1 MIGFI
6 GYNFY
11 SDGNAL
17 DPTPTDINNIAYT
30 KIQNG
35 IFDHFNVSR
44 DTSFDYS
51 SIIPTD
57 WDINTLMNADFAGN
71 VSAGNVGQLATGI
84 TSIRVK
90 RRIKGTF
97 DWITIREI
105 PVSKP
110 EDLSFV
116 ITDNLNA
123 YNVEY
128 EYAYV
133 PVMEDVEGSYIIES
147 ILSKFEGVFICDVDT
162 VFKFYAGVEYDG
174 NDAVQQVGVFQPYNR
189 KYPIIVS
196 NSVMQYQ
203 TGGVG
208 GWILPEDYEDTHVFD
223 RSKIVKEKEV
233 LLNFLMNKKPKILKD
248 MNGNNWLVYFTG
260 NPSVTY
266 DNNYGQGMLK
276 VSAQWTEVGDPN
288 DKTDLYENG
297 LIPTKR

>member
-1 MIGFI
+1 MIGLV

-17 DPTPTDINNIAYT
+17 DPTPTNINNLTST
-30 KIQNG
+30 KAQNG

-51 SIIPTD
+51 TIIPTD
-57 WDINTLMNADFAGN
+57 WNINTLMNADFNGN
-71 VSAGNVGQLATGI
+71 VSAGNVDQIASGI

-105 PVSKP
+105 PVTSS

-133 PVMEDVEGSYIIES
+133 PMMEDVEGSYIIES
-147 ILSKFEGVFICDVDT
+147 IVSKFEGVFICDVDT
-162 VFKFYAGVEYDG
+162 VFKFYAGVEYDT
-174 NDAVQQVGVFQPYNR
+174 NDAIQQVGVFQPFNR

-196 NSVMQYQ
+196 NSIMQYQ
-203 TGGVG
+203 TGSIG
-208 GWILPEDYEDTHVFD
+208 GWVLPEDYEDTHVFD

-233 LLNFLMNKKPKILKD
+233 LLNFLMNKKPKIIKD

-260 NPSVTY
+260 NPTITY

-276 VSAQWTEVGDPN
+276 VVAQWTEVGDPN
-288 DKTDLYENG
+288 SKDDLYENG

>member
-1 MIGFI
+1 MIGLV
-6 GYNFY
+6 GYNFCA
-11 SDGNAL
+11 DGNAL
-17 DPTPTDINNIAYT
+17 DPTPTNINDITFT
-30 KIQNG
+30 KVQNG

-57 WDINTLMNADFAGN
+57 WDIDTWMNASFAGN
-71 VSAGNVGQLATGI
+71 TSAGNVAQVATGV

-105 PVSKP
+105 PVTKP

-133 PVMEDVEGSYIIES
+133 PMMEDVEGNYIVES
-147 ILSKFEGVFICDVDT
+147 ILSKFEGVFICDIDT
-162 VFKFYAGVEYDG
+162 VFKFYAGVEYDT
-174 NDAVQQVGVFQPYNR
+174 NDAIQQVGVFQPFNR
-189 KYPIIVS
+189 KYPIVVS
-196 NSVMQYQ
+196 NSIMQYQ
-203 TGGVG
+203 TGGIG
-208 GWILPEDYEDTHVFD
+208 GWVLPEDYEDTHVFD

>member
-1 MIGFI
+1 MIGLV
-6 GYNFY
+6 GYNFCA
-11 SDGNAL
+11 DGNAL
-17 DPTPTDINNIAYT
+17 DPTPTNINDITYT
-30 KIQNG
+30 KVQNG

-44 DTSFDYS
+44 DTSFDYN

-57 WDINTLMNADFAGN
+57 WDMNTLMNADFAGN
-71 VSAGNVGQLATGI
+71 VSAGNVAQVAAGV
-84 TSIRVK
+84 TSVRVK

-97 DWITIREI
+97 NWITIREI

-133 PVMEDVEGSYIIES
+133 PMMEDVEGNYIVES
-147 ILSKFEGVFICDVDT
+147 ILSKFEGVFICDIDT
-162 VFKFYAGVEYDG
+162 VFKFYAGVEYNGD
-174 NDAVQQVGVFQPYNR
+174 DAIQQVGVFQPFNR

-196 NSVMQYQ
+196 NSIIQYQ
-203 TGGVG
+203 TGSIG
-208 GWILPEDYEDTHVFD
+208 GWVLPEDYEDTHVFD

-233 LLNFLMNKKPKILKD
+233 LLNFLMNKKPKIIKD

-276 VSAQWTEVGDPN
+276 VSAQWTEVGDSS

>member
-1 MIGFI
+1 MIGLI
-6 GYNFY
+6 GYNFC

-17 DPTPTDINNIAYT
+17 DPTPTNINNLT
-30 KIQNG
+30 STRIQNG

-44 DTSFDYS
+44 DTSFDYN

-57 WDINTLMNADFAGN
+57 WDTNTLMNANFAGN
-71 VSAGNVGQLATGI
+71 VSAGNVAQVAAGI

-97 DWITIREI
+97 DWITLREI

-147 ILSKFEGVFICDVDT
+147 IVSKFEGVFICDIDT

-174 NDAVQQVGVFQPYNR
+174 NDAVQQVGVFQPFNR

-196 NSVMQYQ
+196 NSIMQYQ
-203 TGGVG
+203 TGSIG
-208 GWILPEDYEDTHVFD
+208 GWVLPEDYEDTHIFD

-276 VSAQWTEVGDPN
+276 VSAKWTEVGDPN

-297 LIPTKR
+297 LIPTKT

>member
-1 MIGFI
+1 MIGLI
-6 GYNFY
+6 GYNFCA
-11 SDGNAL
+11 DGNTL
-17 DPTPTDINNIAYT
+17 DPTPTDINNITYT

-35 IFDHFNVSR
+35 IFDHFNVSQ

-57 WDINTLMNADFAGN
+57 WDTNTLMNADFAGN
-71 VSAGNVGQLATGI
+71 VSAGNVAQVASGV
-84 TSIRVK
+84 TSVRVK

-105 PVSKP
+105 PVAKP

-133 PVMEDVEGSYIIES
+133 PMMEDVEGSYIIES

-162 VFKFYAGVEYDG
+162 VFKFYAGVEYDT
-174 NDAVQQVGVFQPYNR
+174 NDAIQQVGVFQPFNR
-189 KYPIIVS
+189 KYPIVVS
-196 NSVMQYQ
+196 NSIMQYQ
-203 TGGVG
+203 TGGIG
-208 GWILPEDYEDTHVFD
+208 GWVLPEDYEDTHVFD

-233 LLNFLMNKKPKILKD
+233 LLNFLMNKKPKIIKD

-276 VSAQWTEVGDPN
+276 VSAKWTEVGDPN

>member
-1 MIGFI
+1 MIGLV
-6 GYNFY
+6 GYNFCA
-11 SDGNAL
+11 DGNAL
-17 DPTPTDINNIAYT
+17 DPTPTNINDITFT
-30 KIQNG
+30 KVQNG
-35 IFDHFNVSR
+35 VFDHFNVSR

-57 WDINTLMNADFAGN
+57 WDTDTWMNATFAGN
-71 VSAGNVGQLATGI
+71 TSAGNVAQVASGV

-105 PVSKP
+105 PVTKP

-162 VFKFYAGVEYDG
+162 VFKFYAGVEYDT
-174 NDAVQQVGVFQPYNR
+174 NDAIQQVGVFQPFNR
-189 KYPIIVS
+189 KYPIVVS
-196 NSVMQYQ
+196 NSIMQYQ
-203 TGGVG
+203 TGGIG
-208 GWILPEDYEDTHVFD
+208 GWVVPEDYEDTHVFD

-233 LLNFLMNKKPKILKD
+233 LLNFLMNKKPKIIKD

>member
-1 MIGFI
+1 MIGLV
-6 GYNFY
+6 GYNFCA
-11 SDGNAL
+11 DGNAL
-17 DPTPTDINNIAYT
+17 DPTPTNVNDITFT
-30 KIQNG
+30 KVQNG

-57 WDINTLMNADFAGN
+57 WDIDTWMNASFAGN
-71 VSAGNVGQLATGI
+71 TSAGNVAQVATGV

-105 PVSKP
+105 PVTKP

-133 PVMEDVEGSYIIES
+133 PMMEDVEGNYIVES
-147 ILSKFEGVFICDVDT
+147 ILSKFEGVFICDIDT
-162 VFKFYAGVEYDG
+162 VFKFYAGVEYDT
-174 NDAVQQVGVFQPYNR
+174 NDAIQQVGVFQPFNR
-189 KYPIIVS
+189 KYPIVVS

-208 GWILPEDYEDTHVFD
+208 GWVLPEDYEDTHVFD

-276 VSAQWTEVGDPN
+276 VSANWTEVGDPN

>member
-1 MIGFI
+1 MIGLI
-6 GYNFY
+6 GYNFCA
-11 SDGNAL
+11 DENAL
-17 DPTPTDINNIAYT
+17 DPTPTVVNNITYT
-30 KIQNG
+30 RVQNG
-35 IFDHFNVSR
+35 IFDHFNVSQN
-44 DTSFDYS
+44 TSFDYS

-57 WDINTLMNADFAGN
+57 WDTDTWMNASFAGN
-71 VSAGNVGQLATGI
+71 TSAGNVAQVAFGV

-105 PVSKP
+105 PVTKP

-116 ITDNLNA
+116 ITDNLYA

-133 PVMEDVEGSYIIES
+133 PMMEDVEGSYIIES
-147 ILSKFEGVFICDVDT
+147 ILSKFEGVFICYIDT
-162 VFKFYAGVEYDG
+162 VFKFYAGVEYDT
-174 NDAVQQVGVFQPYNR
+174 NDAIQQVGVFQPFNR
-189 KYPIIVS
+189 KYPIVVS
-196 NSVMQYQ
+196 NSIMQYQ
-203 TGGVG
+203 TGSIG
-208 GWILPEDYEDTHVFD
+208 GWVLPEDYEDTHVFD

-260 NPSVTY
+260 NPTVTY

-276 VSAQWTEVGDPN
+276 VAAKWTEVGDPN

>member
-44 DTSFDYS
+44 DISFDYS
-51 SIIPTD
+51 SIIPAD

-71 VSAGNVGQLATGI
+71 VSAGNVSQLATGI

-133 PVMEDVEGSYIIES
+133 PMMEDVEGSYIIES
-147 ILSKFEGVFICDVDT
+147 ILSKFEGVFICDMDT
-162 VFKFYAGVEYDG
+162 VFKFYAGVEYDT

>member
-1 MIGFI
+1 MIGLI
-6 GYNFY
+6 GYNFCA
-11 SDGNAL
+11 DGNAL
-17 DPTPTDINNIAYT
+17 DPTPTNINDITFT
-30 KIQNG
+30 KVQNG

-57 WDINTLMNADFAGN
+57 WDVNTLMNASFAGN
-71 VSAGNVGQLATGI
+71 ASAGNVAQVASGV
-84 TSIRVK
+84 TSVRVK

-105 PVSKP
+105 PVAKP

-133 PVMEDVEGSYIIES
+133 PMMEDVEGNYIVES
-147 ILSKFEGVFICDVDT
+147 ILSKFEGVFICDIDT
-162 VFKFYAGVEYDG
+162 VFKFYAGVEYDT
-174 NDAVQQVGVFQPYNR
+174 NDAIQQVGVFQPFNR
-189 KYPIIVS
+189 KYPIVVS
-196 NSVMQYQ
+196 NSIMQYQ
-203 TGGVG
+203 TGSIG
-208 GWILPEDYEDTHVFD
+208 GWVLPEDYEDTHVFD

-248 MNGNNWLVYFTG
+248 MNGNNWLVYFTS
-260 NPSVTY
+260 NPTVTY

-276 VSAQWTEVGDPN
+276 VAAKWTEVGDPN

>member
-1 MIGFI
+1 MIGLV
-6 GYNFY
+6 GYNFCAD
-11 SDGNAL
+11 SNAL
-17 DPTPTDINNIAYT
+17 DPTPTNINDITFT
-30 KIQNG
+30 KVQNG

-57 WDINTLMNADFAGN
+57 WDTDTWMNATFAGN
-71 VSAGNVGQLATGI
+71 TSAGNVAQVATGV

-105 PVSKP
+105 PVTKP

-133 PVMEDVEGSYIIES
+133 PMMEDVEGNYIVES
-147 ILSKFEGVFICDVDT
+147 ILSKFEGVFICDIDT
-162 VFKFYAGVEYDG
+162 VFKFYAGVEYDT
-174 NDAVQQVGVFQPYNR
+174 NDAIQQVGVFQPFNR
-189 KYPIIVS
+189 KYPIVVS
-196 NSVMQYQ
+196 NSIMQYQ
-203 TGGVG
+203 TGGIG
-208 GWILPEDYEDTHVFD
+208 GWVLPEDYEDTHVFD

-233 LLNFLMNKKPKILKD
+233 LLNFLMNKKPKIIKD

>member
-1 MIGFI
+1 MIGLI
-6 GYNFY
+6 GYNFC
-11 SDGNAL
+11 SDSNAL
-17 DPTPTDINNIAYT
+17 DPTPTDINNITYT

-35 IFDHFNVSR
+35 IFDYFNVSR

-133 PVMEDVEGSYIIES
+133 PMMEDVEGSYIIES

-162 VFKFYAGVEYDG
+162 VFKFYAGVEYDT

-260 NPSVTY
+260 NPTVTY

-276 VSAQWTEVGDPN
+276 VAAKWTEVGDPN

>member
-1 MIGFI
+1 MIGLI
-6 GYNFY
+6 GYNFCA
-11 SDGNAL
+11 DGNAL
-17 DPTPTDINNIAYT
+17 DPTPTDVNNITYT
-30 KIQNG
+30 RVQNG

-44 DTSFDYS
+44 DMSFDYS
-51 SIIPTD
+51 SIVPTD
-57 WDINTLMNADFAGN
+57 WDVNTLMNADFAGN
-71 VSAGNVGQLATGI
+71 TSAGNVAQVASGV
-84 TSIRVK
+84 TSVRVK

-110 EDLSFV
+110 EDMSFV

-128 EYAYV
+128 EYAFV

-147 ILSKFEGVFICDVDT
+147 ILSKFEGVFICDIDT
-162 VFKFYAGVEYDG
+162 VFKFYAGVEYDT

-196 NSVMQYQ
+196 NSIMQYQ

-208 GWILPEDYEDTHVFD
+208 GWVLPEDYEDTHVFD
-223 RSKIVKEKEV
+223 RSKIVKEKEA

-248 MNGNNWLVYFTG
+248 MNGNNWLVYFAD
-260 NPSVTY
+260 NPSVVY

-276 VSAQWTEVGDPN
+276 VSAKWTEVGDPN

>member
-1 MIGFI
+1 MIGLV
-6 GYNFY
+6 GYNFCA
-11 SDGNAL
+11 DGNAL
-17 DPTPTDINNIAYT
+17 DPTPTNINDITFT
-30 KIQNG
+30 KVQNG
-35 IFDHFNVSR
+35 IFDHFNVSQ

-57 WDINTLMNADFAGN
+57 WDTDTWMNADFAGN
-71 VSAGNVGQLATGI
+71 TSAGNVAQVATGV

-105 PVSKP
+105 PVAKP

-133 PVMEDVEGSYIIES
+133 PMMEDVEGSYIVES

-162 VFKFYAGVEYDG
+162 VFKFYAGVEYDT
-174 NDAVQQVGVFQPYNR
+174 NDAIQQVGVFQPFNR
-189 KYPIIVS
+189 KYPIVVS

-203 TGGVG
+203 TGGIG
-208 GWILPEDYEDTHVFD
+208 GWVLPEDYEDTHVFD

-233 LLNFLMNKKPKILKD
+233 LLNFLMNKKPKIIKD

>member
-1 MIGFI
+1 MIGLI
-6 GYNFY
+6 GYNFCA
-11 SDGNAL
+11 DGNAL
-17 DPTPTDINNIAYT
+17 DPTPTDINNITYT

-35 IFDHFNVSR
+35 VFDHFNVSR

-57 WDINTLMNADFAGN
+57 WDTNTLMNADFAGN
-71 VSAGNVGQLATGI
+71 VSAGNVAQVATGV

-110 EDLSFV
+110 EDMSFV

-162 VFKFYAGVEYDG
+162 VFKFYAGVEYDT
-174 NDAVQQVGVFQPYNR
+174 NDAVQQVGVFQPFNR
-189 KYPIIVS
+189 KYPIVVS
-196 NSVMQYQ
+196 NSIMQYQ
-203 TGGVG
+203 TGGIG
-208 GWILPEDYEDTHVFD
+208 GWVLPEDYEDTHVFD

-233 LLNFLMNKKPKILKD
+233 LLNFLMNKKPKIIKD

-276 VSAQWTEVGDPN
+276 VSAKWTEVGDPN

>member
-1 MIGFI
+1 MIGLV

-17 DPTPTDINNIAYT
+17 DPTPTNINNLTST
-30 KIQNG
+30 KAQNG

-44 DTSFDYS
+44 DTSFDYNM
-51 SIIPTD
+51 IIPTD
-57 WDINTLMNADFAGN
+57 WNINTLMNADFNGN
-71 VSAGNVGQLATGI
+71 VSAGNVDQVASGI

-105 PVSKP
+105 PVTSS

-133 PVMEDVEGSYIIES
+133 PMMEDVEGSYIIES
-147 ILSKFEGVFICDVDT
+147 IVSKFEGVFICDVDT

-174 NDAVQQVGVFQPYNR
+174 NDAVQQVGVFQPFNR

-196 NSVMQYQ
+196 NSIIQYQ
-203 TGGVG
+203 TGSIG
-208 GWILPEDYEDTHVFD
+208 GWVLPEDYEDTHVFD
-223 RSKIVKEKEV
+223 RSKIVKEKEL
-233 LLNFLMNKKPKILKD
+233 LLNFLMNKKPKIIKD

-260 NPSVTY
+260 NPTVTY

-276 VSAQWTEVGDPN
+276 VSASWTEVGDPN

>member
-1 MIGFI
+1 MIGLI
-6 GYNFY
+6 GYNFCA
-11 SDGNAL
+11 DGSAL
-17 DPTPTDINNIAYT
+17 DPTPTDVNNITYT
-30 KIQNG
+30 RVQNG
-35 IFDHFNVSR
+35 IFNHFNVSR

-51 SIIPTD
+51 SIVPTD
-57 WDINTLMNADFAGN
+57 WDVNTLMNADFAGN
-71 VSAGNVGQLATGI
+71 VFAGNVAQVASGV
-84 TSIRVK
+84 TSVRIK
-90 RRIKGTF
+90 RRVKGTF
-97 DWITIREI
+97 DWIMLREI

-123 YNVEY
+123 YNAEY

-147 ILSKFEGVFICDVDT
+147 ILSKFEGVFICDIDT
-162 VFKFYAGVEYDG
+162 VFKFYAGVEYDD
-174 NDAVQQVGVFQPYNR
+174 NDAVQQVGVFQPFNR

-196 NSVMQYQ
+196 NSIMQYQ
-203 TGGVG
+203 TGSIG
-208 GWILPEDYEDTHVFD
+208 GWVLPEDYEDTHVFD

-260 NPSVTY
+260 NPTVTY

-276 VSAQWTEVGDPN
+276 VAAKWTEVGDPN

>member
-1 MIGFI
+1 MIGLI
-6 GYNFY
+6 GYNFCA
-11 SDGNAL
+11 DGNAL
-17 DPTPTDINNIAYT
+17 DPTPTDINNITYT

-44 DTSFDYS
+44 DASFDYS

-57 WDINTLMNADFAGN
+57 WDVNTLMNADFAGN
-71 VSAGNVGQLATGI
+71 TSAGNVAQVASGV

-97 DWITIREI
+97 SWITIREI
-105 PVSKP
+105 PVAKP

-128 EYAYV
+128 EYAFV

-147 ILSKFEGVFICDVDT
+147 ILSKFEGVFICDIDT

-174 NDAVQQVGVFQPYNR
+174 NDAVQQVGVFQPFNR

-196 NSVMQYQ
+196 NSIMQYQ
-203 TGGVG
+203 TGSIG
-208 GWILPEDYEDTHVFD
+208 GWVLPEDYEDTHVFD

-233 LLNFLMNKKPKILKD
+233 LLNFLMNRKPKIIKD

-260 NPSVTY
+260 NPTVTY

>member
-1 MIGFI
+1 MIGFL
-6 GYNFY
+6 GYNFLK
-11 SDGNAL
+11 DGNAL
-17 DPTPTDINNIAYT
+17 DPTPTNTNNITYARV
-30 KIQNG
+30 QNG

-51 SIIPTD
+51 SIVPTD
-57 WDINTLMNADFAGN
+57 WDVNTLMNADFAGN
-71 VSAGNVGQLATGI
+71 TSAGNVAQVASGV
-84 TSIRVK
+84 TSVRVK

-105 PVSKP
+105 PIIKP

-133 PVMEDVEGSYIIES
+133 PMIEDVEGNYIVES
-147 ILSKFEGVFICDVDT
+147 ILSKFEGVFICDIDT
-162 VFKFYAGVEYDG
+162 VFKFYGGVEYDG

-189 KYPIIVS
+189 KYPVIVS
-196 NSVMQYQ
+196 NSIIQYQ
-203 TGGVG
+203 TGSIG
-208 GWILPEDYEDTHVFD
+208 GWVLPEDYEDTHIFD
-223 RSKIVKEKEV
+223 RAKIVKEKEL
-233 LLNFLMNKKPKILKD
+233 LLNFLMNKKPKIIKD

-260 NPSVTY
+260 NPAITY

-276 VSAQWTEVGDPN
+276 VTAQWTEVGDPN

-297 LIPTKR
+297 LISTMR

>member
-1 MIGFI
+1 MIGLV
-6 GYNFY
+6 GYNFCA
-11 SDGNAL
+11 DGNAL
-17 DPTPTDINNIAYT
+17 DPTPTNINDITFT
-30 KIQNG
+30 KVQNG

-57 WDINTLMNADFAGN
+57 WDTDTWMNATFAGN
-71 VSAGNVGQLATGI
+71 TSAGNVAQVATGV
-84 TSIRVK
+84 TSVRVK

-110 EDLSFV
+110 EDMSFV

-162 VFKFYAGVEYDG
+162 VFKFYAGVEYDT
-174 NDAVQQVGVFQPYNR
+174 NDAVQQVGVFQPFNR

-196 NSVMQYQ
+196 NSIMQYQ
-203 TGGVG
+203 TGSIG
-208 GWILPEDYEDTHVFD
+208 GWVLPEDYEDTHVFD

-233 LLNFLMNKKPKILKD
+233 LLNFLMNKKPKIIKD

-276 VSAQWTEVGDPN
+276 VSAKWTEVGDPN

>member
-1 MIGFI
+1 MIGLV
-6 GYNFY
+6 GYNFCA
-11 SDGNAL
+11 DGNAL
-17 DPTPTDINNIAYT
+17 DPTPTNINDITFT
-30 KIQNG
+30 KVQNG

-57 WDINTLMNADFAGN
+57 WDVNTLMNASFAGN
-71 VSAGNVGQLATGI
+71 ASAGNVAQVASGV
-84 TSIRVK
+84 TSVRVK

-105 PVSKP
+105 PVAKP

-133 PVMEDVEGSYIIES
+133 PMMEDVEGNYIVES
-147 ILSKFEGVFICDVDT
+147 ILSKFEGVFICDIDT
-162 VFKFYAGVEYDG
+162 VFKFYAGVEYDT
-174 NDAVQQVGVFQPYNR
+174 NDAIQQVGVFQPYNR
-189 KYPIIVS
+189 KYPIVVS
-196 NSVMQYQ
+196 NSIMQYQ
-203 TGGVG
+203 TGGIG
-208 GWILPEDYEDTHVFD
+208 GWVLPEDYEDTHVFD

-276 VSAQWTEVGDPN
+276 VSANWTEVGDPN

>member
-1 MIGFI
+1 MIGLI
-6 GYNFY
+6 GYNFC
-11 SDGNAL
+11 SDSNAL
-17 DPTPTDINNIAYT
+17 DPTPTDINNITYT
-30 KIQNG
+30 KMQNG
-35 IFDHFNVSR
+35 IFDYFNVSR

-133 PVMEDVEGSYIIES
+133 PMMEDVEGSYIIES

-162 VFKFYAGVEYDG
+162 VFKFYAGVEYDT
-174 NDAVQQVGVFQPYNR
+174 NDAVQQIGVFQPYNR